1 MGKGDNF
8 NTFRPPGSP
17 RLSPEAVNIATNSNS
32 SISCG
37 SCGGSSNGGDKARQ
51 RAATRDTQIRKNA
64 SLSLAKRPGQVT
76 SAALTDNE
84 PPLSTAASSSSI
96 THAVAHYELSPIET
110 IPESNTVL
118 EAVRHMAARH
128 LDSLLV
134 LDISGARL
142 RGIIT
147 DQDVAFRVLAAD
159 LDPRTTTVAQVMTP
173 DPRTIPAGTS
183 ITEALTVMVSN
194 HFRHLPVFSDRVKCK
209 NDVNHGSIICNS
221 SGKGDPTKISS
232 EEAGSGHL
240 LGVLDIAKCLKDA
253 LQKLELADAAAS
265 QIASAMDAVR
275 AIRGSLNDGS
285 RKLDVAFSGGDS
297 YYPLACSSPL
307 EALRERLACPRISSL
322 LRSEGDAGC
331 TIVSSQGTTVRTA
344 VQTMAQRQHT
354 AAVVVNEQDHL
365 IGIFTTKDVLLRV
378 IAAGLEPATTSI
390 VRVMTPHPDWTS
402 PEQSIISALRQ
413 MHLGHFLH
421 LPVVQVDT
429 DLRRGSSSSLS
440 SVSARKSLL
449 GVVDVLQL
457 TYAML
462 EQLNQLS
469 HGTEGAASTPLWHQL
484 WSPSPINGEG
494 QSQLGPAGDPM
505 DTEGY
510 PEAQG
515 GREGEGRGQEM
526 LRLLCEQDPPINVLA
541 REDEF
546 TSLSTGILI
555 KICHHKRRRG
565 GFKNDHSDTGDTGK
579 EVFLLPIENVFELPR
594 LEMVLE
600 KACSRFKLS
609 PRTTCQLFLVDDDG
623 DMIPIGEDE
632 EFIKFVQFAMGSGKD
647 RIILALA
654 AVGDRLSDEGGS
666 EEGSSSMRMALAGMT
681 AALLFA
687 LGCWFLRSRG

>member
-1 MGKGDNF
+1 MGKGGNF
-8 NTFRPPGSP
+8 NTTKSPSSP
-17 RLSPEAVNIATNSNS
+17 RLGSEAVEISTDSNG
-32 SISCG
+32 SISSHG
-37 SCGGSSNGGDKARQ
+37 DGGNSNGGDKARQ

-64 SLSLAKRPGQVT
+64 SLALAKRPGQLT
-76 SAALTDNE
+76 GAALTDSG
-84 PPLSTAASSSSI
+84 PSPFTPASVSSM

-134 LDISGARL
+134 LDVSGARL

-183 ITEALTVMVSN
+183 ITEALTVMVAN
-194 HFRHLPVFSDRVKCK
+194 HFRHLPVISD
-209 NDVNHGSIICNS
+209 NS
-221 SGKGDPTKISS
+221 SHNNDGKSGNTMCTSNGKGKIKLPN
-232 EEAGSGHL
+232 EETHDGHL

-275 AIRGSLNDGS
+275 AIRGGLNDGYQS
-285 RKLDVAFSGGDS
+285 DVVLPQSDP
-297 YYPLACSSPL
+297 YPLTSSSPL

-322 LRSEGDAGC
+322 LRPERDAGC
-331 TIVSSQGTTVRTA
+331 TIVSSQGTTVKMA
-344 VQTMAQRQHT
+344 VHTMAQRQHT

-365 IGIFTTKDVLLRV
+365 VGIFTTKDVLLRV
-378 IAAGLEPATTSI
+378 IAAGLEPTTTSI

-413 MHLGHFLH
+413 MHLGRFLH

-429 DLRRGSSSSLS
+429 DLRGGSSSSLS

-469 HGTEGAASTPLWHQL
+469 HGTEGGAGITPLWHQL
-484 WSPSPINGEG
+484 WSPSPVSGERLSSPQIG
-494 QSQLGPAGDPM
+494 QEEK
-505 DTEGY
+505 TEA
-510 PEAQG
+510 EVEG
-515 GREGEGRGQEM
+515 GKRRSRGGQEM
-526 LRLLCEQDPPINVLA
+526 LRLAREQEASIGVLV

-546 TSLSTGILI
+546 TSLSTSILI
-555 KICHHKRRRG
+555 KIFHHRRG
-565 GFKNDHSDTGDTGK
+565 RGGKLNNDNCELQDDNK
-579 EVFLLPIENVFELPR
+579 EVFLLPIENVFELPL
-594 LEMVLE
+594 LEMVLQ

-609 PRTTCQLFLVDDDG
+609 PRTNCRLSLVDDDG

-647 RIILALA
+647 RIVLALTA
-654 AVGDRLSDEGGS
+654 AEDRPGDEGYS
-666 EEGSSSMRMALAGMT
+666 EGILSMKVTLAGMT